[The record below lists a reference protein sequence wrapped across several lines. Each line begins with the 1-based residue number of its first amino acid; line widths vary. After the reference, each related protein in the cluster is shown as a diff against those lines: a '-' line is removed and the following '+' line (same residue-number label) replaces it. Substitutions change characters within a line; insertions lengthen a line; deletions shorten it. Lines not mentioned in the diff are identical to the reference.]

1 LKKTLA
7 ILFIIALAISVNA
20 QDRSAD
26 SISYENDEMLL
37 TGDVESVMKI
47 DSVWHPDPKRATM
60 LSAAIPGAGQIYN
73 GHWWKV
79 PILYAGMGTLGY
91 FVYWNNNSYVRYRNA
106 YVDFVDDDPST
117 TRYNEILQE
126 GTSVDDY
133 DDSWFEETVE
143 NRKDSY
149 RRDRDFLIICMVGLY
164 TLNVIEANVAAHLH
178 DFDVSD
184 DLTLKISPDLD
195 YDFMSRQPMVGV
207 SLRFNINK

>member
-1 LKKTLA
+1 MKKTLA